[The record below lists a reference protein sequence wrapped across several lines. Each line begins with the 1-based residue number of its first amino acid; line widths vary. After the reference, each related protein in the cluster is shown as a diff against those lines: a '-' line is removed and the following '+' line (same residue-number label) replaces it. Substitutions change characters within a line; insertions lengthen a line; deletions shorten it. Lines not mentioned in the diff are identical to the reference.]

1 VSWYT
6 VLTHKI
12 FTLSTAKGSG
22 TARRFAAAG
31 RCLRGHTKRFRA
43 RLEGPATWLS
53 RGIVIQAAC
62 AFETFC
68 ELVNLGSS
76 QNPCPEH
83 SEGFTQSIP
92 KGSGTASRRFTGWL
106 CLITRKPFTLSTP
119 NDSGTTSRHLVIMKH
134 LDEVQTISY
143 FYESTKG
150 T

>member
-1 VSWYT
+1 MSWYT

-76 QNPCPEH
+76 QNPCPEQ
-83 SEGFTQSIP
+83 SEGFTQITA
-92 KGSGTASRRFTGWL
+92 KGSGTASRRFVSCWPVPEVHPEYTEGTEGAQKTCFWARLEGPAAWL
-106 CLITRKPFTLSTP
+106 
-119 NDSGTTSRHLVIMKH
+119 
-134 LDEVQTISY
+134 
-143 FYESTKG
+143 
-150 T
+150 